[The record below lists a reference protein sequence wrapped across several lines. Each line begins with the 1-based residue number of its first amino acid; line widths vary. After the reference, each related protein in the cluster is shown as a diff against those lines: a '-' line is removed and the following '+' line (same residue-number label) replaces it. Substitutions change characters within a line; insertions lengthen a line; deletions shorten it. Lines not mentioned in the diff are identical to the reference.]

1 MFTMNNP
8 WTRLFMHNQVIFI
21 GLATLLALGGAIAL
35 WFLFYGK
42 KKQPVEGN
50 AFFQWVYDF
59 LTFKKQ
65 FFLLVL
71 KISYCFTVIFLV
83 VYGLFAIL
91 FLQVLQGIL
100 IIAIGN
106 IIARVIFEYAALF
119 FRMNETLTEI
129 NNKKQGTTNQ
139 E

>member
-1 MFTMNNP
+1 MFNIGNS
-8 WTRLFMHNQVIFI
+8 WSRIFFANQGAFI
-21 GLATLLALGGAIAL
+21 AVSTILALAGAITL

-50 AFFQWVYDF
+50 AVLQWAYDF

-83 VYGLFAIL
+83 VYGVFSIL
-91 FLQVLQGIL
+91 FLQVLEGIL
-100 IIAIGN
+100 IIAVGN
-106 IIARVIFEYAALF
+106 IIARVLFEYAALF
-119 FRMNETLTEI
+119 FKMNETLTEI
-129 NNKKQGTTNQ
+129 NNKKQSSNNQ